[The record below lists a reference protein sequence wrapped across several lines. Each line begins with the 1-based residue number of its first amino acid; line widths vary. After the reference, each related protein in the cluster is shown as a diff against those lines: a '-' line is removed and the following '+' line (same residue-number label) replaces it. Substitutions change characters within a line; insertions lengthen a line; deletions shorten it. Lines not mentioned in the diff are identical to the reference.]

1 MHVQAHRI
9 VIIMSYLSTF
19 FMKGL
24 HQYIYFS
31 IKFNWQHFIIIII
44 IMIIISVIIIT
55 LKPVM
60 LILEIFA
67 STLPHTRT
75 EVAEVKT
82 RYKSIFSKK
91 QSTVIL
97 RVIYGLIMKRQPLYV
112 LIIVIAITQFC
123 KL

>member
-44 IMIIISVIIIT
+44 IIIISVIIIT

-60 LILEIFA
+60 GIILEKFA
-67 STLPHTRT
+67 STLPHART

-91 QSTVIL
+91 QSTDIL
-97 RVIYGLIMKRQPLYV
+97 RG
-112 LIIVIAITQFC
+112 
-123 KL
+123 